1 MSAVARAGR
10 GGRNR
15 GGRGTR
21 DRRRR
26 FSAGVAGAAIL
37 AMLAVPTSLT
47 DASWSDPEVAVA
59 SFSAMTVATPQALT
73 PKCQFNPGLLGA
85 TPKITVEWRVPAGAT
100 GYTMAS
106 AEYGYLAQGGLTPLT
121 SALLGSVTVSGTT
134 SAAKTEFNLGLLGG
148 LLGGGA
154 SVAVRLTWPGGWVS
168 PWLVATGTSG
178 LLGAN
183 ADCTWST
190 VPSS

>member
-1 MSAVARAGR
+1 MMQARKARGARRAQLVVACALGAVVVSAC
-10 GGRNR
+10 
-15 GGRGTR
+15 
-21 DRRRR
+21 
-26 FSAGVAGAAIL
+26 GAPPSI
-37 AMLAVPTSLT
+37 T
-47 DASWSDPEVAVA
+47 DASWADAESATA
-59 SFSAMTVATPQALT
+59 SFSAMTVPTPQPLT
-73 PKCQFNPGLLGA
+73 TKCSFNPGLLGA

-154 SVAVRLTWPGGWVS
+154 SVAVRLTGPGGWKS
-168 PWLVATGTSG
+168 AWLVATGTSG
-178 LLGAN
+178 IAGTN
-183 ADCTWST
+183 ADCNWST
-190 VPSS
+190 VPPSP